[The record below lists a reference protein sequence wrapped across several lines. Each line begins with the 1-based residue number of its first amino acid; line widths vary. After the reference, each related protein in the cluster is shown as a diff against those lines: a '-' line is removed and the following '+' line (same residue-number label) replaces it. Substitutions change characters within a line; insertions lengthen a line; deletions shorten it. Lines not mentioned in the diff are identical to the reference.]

1 MKHCC
6 NFEANDIWYLKD
18 TEEFSNRVLLI
29 GNCPICGKHLC
40 ELYQKSNLTNSIVS
54 QKRVGSSTKDFL
66 SSLIDEKLYSRNEL
80 NKMKF
85 VSKPFGWRYGV
96 NKQKKS
102 KDGSITIEQYAVDFY
117 GNSEMIKKI

>member
-1 MKHCC
+1 
-6 NFEANDIWYLKD
+6 
-18 TEEFSNRVLLI
+18 
-29 GNCPICGKHLC
+29 
-40 ELYQKSNLTNSIVS
+40 
-54 QKRVGSSTKDFL
+54 
-66 SSLIDEKLYSRNEL
+66 
-80 NKMKF
+80 MKF

>member
-6 NFEANDIWYLKD
+6 NFEAHDIWYLKD

-29 GNCPICGKHLC
+29 WNCPICGKHLC

-54 QKRVGSSTKDFL
+54 QKRVGSSTKDFI

>member
-1 MKHCC
+1 M
-6 NFEANDIWYLKD
+6 
-18 TEEFSNRVLLI
+18 I

-54 QKRVGSSTKDFL
+54 QKRVGSSTKDFI